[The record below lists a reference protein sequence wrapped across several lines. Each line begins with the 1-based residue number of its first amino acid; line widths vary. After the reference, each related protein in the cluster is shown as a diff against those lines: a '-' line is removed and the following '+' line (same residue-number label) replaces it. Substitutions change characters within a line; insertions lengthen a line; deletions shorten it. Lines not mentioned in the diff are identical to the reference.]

1 MIRPEEYARLL
12 EEAHELEQKLRDRIQ
27 VLTWQLAQAQSDCRY
42 KDYLIMKK
50 EEEIDASKNRQAS
63 QTGLG

>member
-50 EEEIDASKNRQAS
+50 EEEI
-63 QTGLG
+63 L